1 MVFSKQSKQEFTSI
15 LGNVNVQQP
24 LIQTL
29 WLSGNYAII
38 FILFRRNEVLKTN
51 KIPY

>member
-24 LIQTL
+24 LIHIYYEV
-29 WLSGNYAII
+29 NYAII
-38 FILFRRNEVLKTN
+38 FILFRRNKVLKTN